1 MADKETT
8 KFGFRKLG
16 NDNYPQWRMHMRG
29 LLQTK
34 DIASAI
40 TDPEDEA
47 SDKAKGLI
55 TLCVQEYHLPLIE
68 ASDTAHDAWTA
79 LEQLYQQRSSANLI
93 RLKREMANLQK
104 KREETVMEYVARAR
118 ALADQITAAGHQPD
132 DEDILQAVL
141 AGLPSKFAMM
151 RTIIES
157 LDELPSLTE
166 ATAKLMLVESEQ
178 PHTNESAYVTN
189 GRPPPFGGTRPRVY
203 IPPHRR
209 QPGSGG
215 YRSSSTPAGNNS
227 NNRRESRSCY
237 YCGKKGHLK
246 KDCRKRKAD
255 MSKEDS
261 GRNSSAQVVALTAT
275 CGKCTHT
282 LNAGHGDAAHP
293 RDEWAAD
300 SGATESVTGFG
311 ELLHNTTPIE
321 GTHTITYGNGEK
333 LAAVA
338 RGDVI
343 FEDKK
348 TILRDVL
355 YVPGHK
361 INLLSVSKVV
371 ANGASVV
378 FTPDACVIKKGSKTV
393 MEGVQK
399 HGLYKF
405 KAPAI
410 INQSATSEF
419 AGAAQGTVSAEVWH
433 KRYGHLGYDN
443 LKRLVKEDMVKG
455 INLNPDDI
463 KKTTGICKA
472 CAQAKHSR
480 SPFERAEEKTTAVL
494 DVVHMDVC
502 GPLPEE
508 TPGGKKYFI
517 TFLDDYSRYSDVN
530 LLGRKSEAKE
540 AIKSKIAYMEK
551 QTGKHVKA
559 VRTDNGGEFISDD
572 LRDYFTEKGINHQ
585 KTMAYTPEQNG
596 RAERLNRTLMEKTR
610 AMMLDSDLP
619 TRFWGEALTTAN
631 YLRNVSPTA
640 NKEKTP
646 YELFYGQKPDV
657 SFLRAYGSEAYCHIP
672 KEKRNKLE
680 KRSEKGI
687 LVGYMLNNNGYRI
700 WMEGGYNIWH
710 SRDVIFDETKT
721 RQPKDKA
728 ESASIPEKATSEDED
743 DDMPDLQSDTDS
755 DGDSDD
761 GDGPSTDNVGAPGG
775 DGDNTAGD
783 GGSGNAGSGGGHPPD
798 PNTSGGSTPGVRRSG
813 RSNQGKSPGE
823 WWKLPGPT
831 ASIVITAQDV
841 VVTEP
846 LTLKEAMESEHA
858 DYWKDAVDDEYKSL
872 LENDTWSLETPPAGV
887 KPIPVKW
894 VFKLKKD
901 ATGRFERFK
910 ARLVV
915 KGFRQ
920 KEGIDYNEVFAPVS
934 KYSTLRTL
942 LAKVTAEDMEL
953 HQVDI
958 KTAFLHG
965 ELEEVIYIEQPEG
978 YAEGP
983 PGTACKLNKS
993 LYGLKQAPRAWFN
1006 RLNKELEDYGF
1017 KASEADPSLFTLH
1030 NKTSNIYLLV
1040 YVDDILIAGSDAAA
1054 VSAMK
1059 DRLLK
1064 SFEGRDLGE
1073 ITSFLGINISRDR
1086 DKKELKIDQKG
1097 MIKDIIERFG
1107 MEDAKMKATPMSTS
1121 LKLTKEEGEM
1131 LDKEKYP
1138 YGTLVG
1144 KIMFLA
1150 VATRPDL
1157 AFTVGALTRFMANP
1171 TIVHWQVAKG
1181 VVRYLAK
1188 TPERGITFRGSN
1200 TELRAYCDADYAGDI
1215 DTRRSTT
1222 GYVFVMNGGAIS
1234 WNSKRQPTV
1243 AASTTEAEY
1252 MAAAAAVKEGLWMR
1266 KLLESLD
1273 IKVNKINILCDNQS
1287 AIKLLKNPIFSVRSK
1302 HIDVIHHFARERVLR
1317 GDVVFNYVHTKK
1329 MLADVMTK
1337 ALPAEQ
1343 HEELCAQM
1351 GVD

>member
-1 MADKETT
+1 MADRELT

-16 NDNYPQWRMHMRG
+16 NDNYPQWRIHMRG

-40 TDPEDEA
+40 TEPEDDE

-68 ASDTAHDAWTA
+68 ASPTAHDAWTA

-93 RLKREMANLQK
+93 RLKRELANLE
-104 KREETVMEYVARAR
+104 KRRDETVMQYVARAR
-118 ALADQITAAGHQPD
+118 GLADQITAAGQQPD
-132 DEDILQAVL
+132 DADILQAVL

-151 RTIIES
+151 RTILES
-157 LDELPSLTE
+157 LDELPSLTD
-166 ATAKLMLVESEQ
+166 ATAKLMLVECDRPQ
-178 PHTNESAYVTN
+178 TNESAYVTN
-189 GRPPPFGGTRPRVY
+189 GRPPPFGGARPRVY
-203 IPPHRR
+203 VPPHRR
-209 QPGSGG
+209 QHGSKSSGAPGGHN
-215 YRSSSTPAGNNS
+215 ANQ
-227 NNRRESRSCY
+227 RESRSCY

-255 MSKEDS
+255 MNKEDG

-275 CGKCTHT
+275 DDNKCAHT
-282 LNAGHGDAAHP
+282 LNAGHIYTKDP

-300 SGATESVTGFG
+300 SGATEHVTGFG
-311 ELLHNTTPIE
+311 ELLHNATPVE
-321 GTHTITYGNGEK
+321 GVHTVTYGNGEK

-338 RGDVI
+338 RGDII
-343 FEDKK
+343 FKE
-348 TILRDVL
+348 TNVVLQDVL
-355 YVPGHK
+355 YVPGNR

-371 ANGASVV
+371 TNGANVV
-378 FTPDACVIKKGSKTV
+378 FTPDACVIKKEKKTV
-393 MEGVQK
+393 MKGIQQG
-399 HGLYKF
+399 GLYKF
-405 KAPAI
+405 RAPAI
-410 INQSATSEF
+410 LNKETSEF
-419 AGAAQGTVSAEVWH
+419 AGTAKGTISAEIWH
-433 KRYGHLGYDN
+433 KRYGHLGYDG

-455 INLNPDDI
+455 INLAPEDI
-463 KKTTGICKA
+463 KKTPDICKA

-480 SPFERAEEKTTAVL
+480 SPFGRAEDKTTGVL
-494 DVVHMDVC
+494 DLVHMDIC

-517 TFLDDYSRYSDVN
+517 TFLDDYSRYSDVV
-530 LLGRKSEAKE
+530 LLELKSDAKFVVKNALE
-540 AIKSKIAYMEK
+540 YLERQS
-551 QTGKHVKA
+551 GKRVKGI
-559 VRTDNGGEFISDD
+559 RTDNGGEFISDH
-572 LRDYFTEKGINHQ
+572 LKDYLKEKGINHQ
-585 KTMAYTPEQNG
+585 KTVAYTPEQNG

-610 AMMLDSDLP
+610 AMMLDSNLP
-619 TRFWGEALTTAN
+619 QRFWGEALTTAN
-631 YLRNVSPTA
+631 YLRNVSPTV
-640 NKEKTP
+640 NKDKTP
-646 YELFYGQKPDV
+646 YELFYGHKPDV

-672 KEKRNKLE
+672 KEKRNKLA
-680 KRSEKGI
+680 KRSEKGNLI
-687 LVGYMLNNNGYRI
+687 GYMPNNNGYRI
-700 WMEGGYNIWH
+700 WMEGGFKIWQ

-721 RQPKDKA
+721 RQSKDEA
-728 ESASIPEKATSEDED
+728 ESECNPEESESED
-743 DDMPDLQSDTDS
+743 DDVAPDLLSDIDS

-761 GDGPSTDNVGAPGG
+761 GQGTDTDNVGAQGG
-775 DGDNTAGD
+775 DGNHTAED
-783 GGSGNAGSGGGHPPD
+783 GGSGNAGSSGGHPPD
-798 PNTSGGSTPGVRRSG
+798 PNTSGGSTSNTRRSG
-813 RSNQGKSPGE
+813 RSNLGKGPGE
-823 WWKLPGPT
+823 WWRIPGST
-831 ASIVITAQDV
+831 AMSAQDGV
-841 VVTEP
+841 VVSEP
-846 LTLKEAMESEHA
+846 LTLKEAMDSEHA

-872 LENDTWSLETPPAGV
+872 LENNTWTLEVPPTGV

-894 VFKLKKD
+894 VFKIKKD

-915 KGFRQ
+915 KGYRQ
-920 KEGIDYNEVFAPVS
+920 KEGVDFNEVFAPVS

-942 LAKVTAEDMEL
+942 LAKVTAEDMEI

-965 ELEEVIYIEQPEG
+965 ELEEEIYIEQPEG
-978 YAEGP
+978 YEEGP

-993 LYGLKQAPRAWFN
+993 LYGLKQAPRAWFS
-1006 RLNKELEDYGF
+1006 RLNRELEDFGF
-1017 KASEADPSLFTLH
+1017 KASDADPSLFTLH
-1030 NKTSNIYLLV
+1030 NKANSVYLLV
-1040 YVDDILIAGSDAAA
+1040 YVDDILIAGDDTTTVNAI
-1054 VSAMK
+1054 K
-1059 DRLLK
+1059 QKLLK
-1064 SFEGRDLGE
+1064 SFQGRDLGE

-1086 DKKELKIDQKG
+1086 AKKELKIDQKG
-1097 MIKDIIERFG
+1097 MIKDIIEEFG
-1107 MEDAKMKATPMSTS
+1107 MEDAKPRSTPMSTS
-1121 LKLTKEEGEM
+1121 LKLTKNEGET

-1144 KIMFLA
+1144 KLMFLA

-1157 AFTVGALTRFMANP
+1157 AYTVGALTRFMANP
-1171 TIVHWQVAKG
+1171 TIVHWQVAKD

-1200 TELRAYCDADYAGDI
+1200 TELKVYCDADYAGDI

-1222 GYVFVMNGGAIS
+1222 GYVFMMSGGATS

-1243 AASTTEAEY
+1243 AVSTTEAEY

-1266 KLLESLD
+1266 KLLESLNV
-1273 IKVNKINILCDNQS
+1273 KVDKINIMCDNQS

-1317 GDVVFNYVHTKK
+1317 GDVVFNYIHTKK

-1337 ALPAEQ
+1337 ALPTEQ

-1351 GVD
+1351 GVV